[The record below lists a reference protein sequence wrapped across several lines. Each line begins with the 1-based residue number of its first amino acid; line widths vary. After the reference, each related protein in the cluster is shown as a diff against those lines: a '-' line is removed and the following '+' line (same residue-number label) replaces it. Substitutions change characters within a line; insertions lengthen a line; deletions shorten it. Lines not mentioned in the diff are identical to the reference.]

1 MCGSLFP
8 NHQRATD
15 TPQNVFCGLMEMNIT
30 CCAIMLSLS
39 MQSQTLLTWAT
50 CGWLAVVGMTGS
62 TELNLPR
69 VMLVDVQLLE
79 KPAAHLCFQS

>member
-1 MCGSLFP
+1 
-8 NHQRATD
+8 
-15 TPQNVFCGLMEMNIT
+15 
-30 CCAIMLSLS
+30 MLSLS